1 MPIINPYEFYLIHLF
16 SSLRIACF
24 FIFFISV
31 GFFIVFYSVK
41 MDPSVEKM
49 DKKHCKIIIPLS
61 LAFVIISI
69 LGIVI
74 LPTKDAA
81 TAMLIAKYTTQ
92 ENAYK
97 TSEIVKYILEGL
109 K

>member
-1 MPIINPYEFYLIHLF
+1 MPIIDPYEFYLIHLF
-16 SSLRIACF
+16 GSLRIACF
-24 FIFFISV
+24 FIFFIFLL
-31 GFFIVFYSVK
+31 FFAIFYSVK
-41 MDPSVEKM
+41 
-49 DKKHCKIIIPLS
+49 
-61 LAFVIISI
+61 IISI

>member
-24 FIFFISV
+24 FIFFISLV
-31 GFFIVFYSVK
+31 VFVLSYSVK
-41 MDPSVEKM
+41 MDPSVEEI
-49 DKKHCKIIIPLS
+49 DKKHCKIIIPIS

>member
-24 FIFFISV
+24 FIFFISLL
-31 GFFIVFYSVK
+31 FFAIFYSVK
-41 MDPSVEKM
+41 MDPSVEEI
-49 DKKHCKIIIPLS
+49 DKKHCKITVPLS
-61 LAFVIISI
+61 LALVIISI

>member
-16 SSLRIACF
+16 SSLRIACV
-24 FIFFISV
+24 FIFFFSLL
-31 GFFIVFYSVK
+31 FFAIFYSVK
-41 MDPSVEKM
+41 MDPSLKEL
-49 DKKHCKIIIPLS
+49 DKKHCKITIPIS

-69 LGIVI
+69 LGIII